1 MLFLTKYEAINTEK
15 SGIISTSPFIYSI
28 CAATALQEVAVP
40 MLSKTQIQQ
49 LQQNIA
55 QHPAP
60 VLSLYLSVNP
70 ANPDNNGKAYALRAK
85 EALERLEVSAALRK
99 KVLQQLQHYIPQGR
113 TRALFVAENL
123 FEDYHLQVELP
134 LLEPRVGVEAHWGT
148 PYLAPLLFALD
159 EHQRYGVVLM
169 DQERLRLFE
178 VFLGEV
184 EEVADAFRLLDT
196 HNWRYLGE
204 DRTGTP
210 GRSASPAVGPVGVA
224 ARGGSGK
231 DKFQRRVDEWS
242 QRFFREAG
250 TILQQQMLERRIERL
265 ILLGVPEEAKPLLPG
280 LVAEKVVATLSPLHT
295 PVPSPAEVLK
305 AVTEVIE
312 RVERSE
318 EEALL
323 EQVQQKGVGGLQQV
337 LSLLQ
342 EGRLQYV
349 LVPWHLQEKAWRSG
363 DGWVGSSPQ
372 AAQARSPGQPVE
384 EVELKQVLP
393 ELAARYAT
401 ELEFVHGEV
410 EQRLRRELGGL
421 AGMVRW

>member
-1 MLFLTKYEAINTEK
+1 
-15 SGIISTSPFIYSI
+15 
-28 CAATALQEVAVP
+28 

-49 LQQNIA
+49 LKQGIA

-70 ANPDNNGKAYALRAK
+70 ANPDNSGKAYVLRAK
-85 EALERLEVSAALRK
+85 EALERLEVPPALGK

-113 TRALFVAENL
+113 TRALFVAEDL

-134 LLEPRVGVEAHWGT
+134 LLDPRAGIEARWGA

-159 EHQRYGVVLM
+159 EYQRYGVVQM

-178 VFLGEV
+178 VFLGEI
-184 EEVADAFRLLDT
+184 EELADAFRLLDT

-210 GRSASPAVGPVGVA
+210 GRSSSPAVSDVGVV

-250 TILQQQMLERRIERL
+250 SILQQQMAERGIERL
-265 ILLGVPEEAKPLLPG
+265 ILLGVPEEARQLLPSA
-280 LVAEKVVATLSPLHT
+280 VNEKVVATLPALHT
-295 PVPSPAEVLK
+295 SVPSTAEVLK
-305 AVTEVIE
+305 AVSEAIE
-312 RVERSE
+312 QVERKE

-323 EQVQQKGVGGLQQV
+323 EQVRQKGVGGLEQV

-349 LVPWHLQEKAWRSG
+349 LVPWQLQAKAWRSG

-372 AAQARSPGQPVE
+372 AVQAHSPDQPIE
-384 EVELKQVLP
+384 EVELKRVLP
-393 ELAARYAT
+393 ELAARYGSK
-401 ELEFVHGEV
+401 LEFVHGEV
-410 EQRLRRELGGL
+410 ELRLQRELGGL
-421 AGMVRW
+421 AGMTRW

>member
-1 MLFLTKYEAINTEK
+1 
-15 SGIISTSPFIYSI
+15 
-28 CAATALQEVAVP
+28 

-49 LQQNIA
+49 LHQNIA

-70 ANPDNNGKAYALRAK
+70 ANPDNNGKAYVLRAK
-85 EALERLEVSAALRK
+85 EALERLEVPAALRK
-99 KVLQQLQHYIPQGR
+99 KVSQQLQHYIPQGR

-134 LLEPRVGVEAHWGT
+134 LLDPRAGVEAHWGT
-148 PYLAPLLFALD
+148 PYLTPLLFALD
-159 EHQRYGVVLM
+159 EHQRYGVVHM

-178 VFLGEV
+178 VFLGEI
-184 EEVADAFRLLDT
+184 EEIADAFRLLDT

-250 TILQQQMLERRIERL
+250 TILQHQMLERGMERL

-280 LVAEKVVATLSPLHT
+280 PVAEKVGAILPALHT
-295 PVPSPAEVLK
+295 PVPSAAEVLK
-305 AVTEVIE
+305 AVSEVIE

-323 EQVQQKGVGGLQQV
+323 EQVRQKGVGGLEQV

-349 LVPWHLQEKAWRSG
+349 LVPWHLQEKAWRCA

-372 AAQARSPGQPVE
+372 AAQAHSPGQPVE
-384 EVELKQVLP
+384 EVELKQALP
-393 ELAARYAT
+393 ELAARYGT
-401 ELEFVHGEV
+401 ELEFVHGAV
-410 EQRLRRELGGL
+410 EERLRRELGGL

>member
-1 MLFLTKYEAINTEK
+1 
-15 SGIISTSPFIYSI
+15 
-28 CAATALQEVAVP
+28 
-40 MLSKTQIQQ
+40 MLSKAQIDYLKQTV
-49 LQQNIA
+49 A
-55 QHPAP
+55 PHPAP
-60 VLSLYLSVNP
+60 LLSLYLSVNP
-70 ANPDNNGKAYALRAK
+70 ANPDNSGKAYVLRAR
-85 EALERLEVSAALRK
+85 EALERLEVPAALTK
-99 KVLQQLQHYIPQGR
+99 QVLQQLQHYIPQGR

-134 LLEPRVGVEAHWGT
+134 LLEPRAGVEAHWGK

-159 EHQRYGVVLM
+159 EHQRYGVVCM

-210 GRSASPAVGPVGVA
+210 GRSASPAASQVGVA

-250 TILQQQMLERRIERL
+250 TILQQQMAERGMERL
-265 ILLGVPEEAKPLLPG
+265 ILLGAPEEAKPLLPG
-280 LVAEKVVATLSPLHT
+280 SVAEKVVATLPGLHT
-295 PVPSPAEVLK
+295 PMPSSAEVLR

-312 RVERSE
+312 LVERSQ

-323 EQVQQKGVGGLQQV
+323 EQVQQKGVGGLEQV
-337 LSLLQ
+337 LNLLQ

-349 LVPWHLQEKAWRSG
+349 LVPWHLQSKAWRCA

-372 AAQARSPGQPVE
+372 AAQAHSPGQPVE
-384 EVELKQVLP
+384 EVELKHVLP
-393 ELAARYAT
+393 ELAARYGT
-401 ELEFVHGEV
+401 ELEFVHAEV
-410 EQRLRRELGGL
+410 AERLQQELGGL
-421 AGMVRW
+421 AGMPRW